1 MSCVAELDAI
11 LQSMLAL
18 KPPGVTGGK
27 IQSITTLCNANIQVR
42 LLIAMLSLVSKPQ
55 ATATN
60 FSGSLQSETV
70 LIQRVYTHFKKAP
83 ASHKLGVLYVV
94 DSVTRA
100 WVEQARKAGQTFG
113 PSAPDGTFAAGVNR
127 VTELLPSFMTDILTN
142 CPEEQKVRF
151 LERMLGAIDQMVISI
166 DACTAVATVIGPY
179 KNMKILPSFVLFC
192 NSYSRIFLR
201 IRLDC

>member
-1 MSCVAELDAI
+1 MSCVAELDTI

-27 IQSITTLCNANIQVR
+27 IQSITALCNANIQVR
-42 LLIAMLSLVSKPQ
+42 LLMSKPSYFKQ
-55 ATATN
+55 WLLT
-60 FSGSLQSETV
+60 SLIPQSETV

-142 CPEEQKVRF
+142 CPEEQKVRL
-151 LERMLGAIDQMVISI
+151 LESKFGVTDQLVTSNS
-166 DACTAVATVIGPY
+166 ACTAMAALICPL
-179 KNMKILPSFVLFC
+179 KNKKMLPSPVLFC
-192 NSYSRIFLR
+192 NSILTYISTH
-201 IRLDC
+201 

>member
-1 MSCVAELDAI
+1 MSCVAELDTI

-27 IQSITTLCNANIQVR
+27 IQSITSLCNANIQVR
-42 LLIAMLSLVSKPQ
+42 LPASNSSYHKQRLLTSLIP
-55 ATATN
+55 
-60 FSGSLQSETV
+60 QSETV

-142 CPEEQKVRF
+142 CPEEQKVRL
-151 LERMLGAIDQMVISI
+151 LESTFGVTDQLVTSNS
-166 DACTAVATVIGPY
+166 ACTAMAAVIYPF
-179 KNMKILPSFVLFC
+179 KKTKQRLLPSPVLVC
-192 NSYSRIFLR
+192 NSILTYTSTH
-201 IRLDC
+201 